1 MTNVVPFRRARY
13 CASCGQSYV
22 QLRTHHRYCRRCI
35 AWHYVGLGI
44 YRTKRALGRA
54 RP

>member
-22 QLRTHHRYCRRCI
+22 QLRTHHRYCHRCVTWHRVGVAI
-35 AWHYVGLGI
+35 ALT
-44 YRTKRALGRA
+44 RRALRGLR
-54 RP
+54 